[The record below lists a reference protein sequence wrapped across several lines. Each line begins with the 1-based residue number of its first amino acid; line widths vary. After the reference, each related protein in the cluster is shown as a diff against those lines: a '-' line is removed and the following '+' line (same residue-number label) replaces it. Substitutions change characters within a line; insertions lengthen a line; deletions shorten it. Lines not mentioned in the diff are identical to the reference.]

1 MSVKNLTVRLLGEL
15 VVEIESLSESD
26 LEKIEAGDYSISLK
40 ITKKKNTKEDV
51 ELTEEQISNL
61 LSELKSCADRESGI
75 KLLIEQLKNKKQLEA
90 FARGVDIYFMRQDK
104 VGKIRERIVEG
115 IIGASL
121 RSSAI
126 QGA

>member
-104 VGKIRERIVEG
+104 VDKIRERIVEG